1 MAQVGNDFVGCV
13 LLASNCCFVVGVGP
27 STSLGIEYTASAVDV
42 VSGVYTSGFWFFS
55 LWIRIAST
63 GDVVNVVETPV
74 SLPDSSS
81 SRYPWDTVLF
91 R

>member
-42 VSGVYTSGFWFFS
+42 VSGVYTRGLSRS
-55 LWIRIAST
+55 LMIGGGAPAHFDRRRRRA
-63 GDVVNVVETPV
+63 DVQ
-74 SLPDSSS
+74 
-81 SRYPWDTVLF
+81 
-91 R
+91 